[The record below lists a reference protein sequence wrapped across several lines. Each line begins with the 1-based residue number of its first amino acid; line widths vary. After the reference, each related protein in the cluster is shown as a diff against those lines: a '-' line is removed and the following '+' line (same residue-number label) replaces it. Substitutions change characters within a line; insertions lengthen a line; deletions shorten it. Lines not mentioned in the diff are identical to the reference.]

1 MALSP
6 AQDAWRSLFD
16 GYVERRA
23 VPTGSRRTSS
33 SPRYLLGP
41 QGLCQAAAGSRQW
54 CAAVRGETHE
64 NACESAKIGAPV
76 VHTDVVIT
84 ALCSPLRHRAFTRLR
99 AISRRRMAHEE
110 CWHAGGH
117 HRTRRDGS

>member
-54 CAAVRGETHE
+54 CAAVRGERT
-64 NACESAKIGAPV
+64 KTPVKAPK
-76 VHTDVVIT
+76 
-84 ALCSPLRHRAFTRLR
+84 SELRWCTLT
-99 AISRRRMAHEE
+99 
-110 CWHAGGH
+110 W
-117 HRTRRDGS
+117 